1 MTKNFPDFI
10 TDDLD
15 GDLILTFLTEF
26 ELFEQAL
33 VRAGYVKAGSGY
45 RNAQPDWTGYARQ
58 IEPRFR
64 PDSSVEVQGAI
75 SYLLCDPDNRRLRE
89 QRLEDSLPGELSNA
103 ESDLFWLVELI
114 QETGRKLTYGIHFPE
129 TYEMETTY
137 VTAAWFVLAA
147 LSAYDPKVDRL
158 LMRVQ

>member
-1 MTKNFPDFI
+1 MPKNFPDFI
-10 TDDLD
+10 TDDFD

-33 VRAGYVKAGSGY
+33 VRAGYVKAGSAY
-45 RNAQPDWTGYARQ
+45 RNVQPDWMGYARH
-58 IEPRFR
+58 IEPRFH

-75 SYLLCDPDNRRLRE
+75 SYLLCDPNNRKLRE
-89 QRLEDSLPGELSNA
+89 ERLENELPGEISITAN
-103 ESDLFWLVELI
+103 DLLWLVELV
-114 QETGRKLTYGIHFPE
+114 QETGRKLTYGIHFQE
-129 TYEMETTY
+129 KYEMETTY

-147 LSAYDPKVDRL
+147 LSAYDPTMDRL